1 MSLSVTCSITLAY
14 TEETPLTDKL
24 ARLVEIEAS
33 LLSNPSVQMDTCL
46 AEVRKCVWRRW
57 SMSSA

>member
-1 MSLSVTCSITLAY
+1 MAITCSITLAN
-14 TEETPLTDKL
+14 TEKTPLTDNL

-33 LLSNPSVQMDTCL
+33 LLSNPSVQTDTCL
-46 AEVRKCVWRRW
+46 AEARKRVWRRW